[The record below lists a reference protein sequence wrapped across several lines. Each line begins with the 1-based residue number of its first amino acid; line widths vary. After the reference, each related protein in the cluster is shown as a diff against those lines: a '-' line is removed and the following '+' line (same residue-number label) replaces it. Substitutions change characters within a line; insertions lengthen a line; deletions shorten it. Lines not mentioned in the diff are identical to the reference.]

1 MRTIVPF
8 VVLLAACGGSQP
20 STQTPPSTQAPP
32 ATQTP
37 SATAE
42 QPAAPAAGSRLFVSD
57 ETGGAIVVVDPD
69 ARKVVQRIPV
79 GKRPRGIHLSPDRK
93 LLYVAL
99 SGSPIGGPGVD
110 ESKLPPADR
119 SADGIGAVDVA
130 SGALVRRFDTGPDPE
145 TFAVSSDGKMLYVS
159 NEETSEMTALDL
171 TSGNIAGRVKV
182 GVEPEGVT
190 IRPDGKLVYVACEG
204 SSLVYVVDRDKLTV
218 VAQIPTPGRPR
229 GIIFTP
235 DGSAGFI
242 SDETGGA
249 VVAFDSATNK
259 PAATIKFPKDPSASV
274 LPRPMGLAM
283 MPDGGHVFVSL
294 GRFKAIAEITVADK
308 KIARTLPDIGARP
321 WGIALSQDAHT
332 LYSANGPSGDISLV
346 DVGSGNVTARV
357 AVGGS
362 PWGVVV
368 LNR

>member
-20 STQTPPSTQAPP
+20 STQTPP

-37 SATAE
+37 TTAA
-42 QPAAPAAGSRLFVSD
+42 QRAAPAGPRLFVSD
-57 ETGGAIVVVDPD
+57 ETGGAIVIVDPD
-69 ARKVVQRIPV
+69 ARTVVQRIPV
-79 GKRPRGIHLSPDRK
+79 GKRPRGIHLSPDGK

-130 SGALVRRFDTGPDPE
+130 SGALVRKYDTGRDPE
-145 TFAVSSDGKMLYVS
+145 TFAISSDGKMIYVS

-171 TSGNIAGRVKV
+171 TSGKIAGRVKV
-182 GVEPEGVT
+182 GEEPEGVT
-190 IRPDGKLVYVACEG
+190 IRPDGKFVYVACEA
-204 SSLVYVVDRDKLTV
+204 SSRVYVVDREKLTV
-218 VAQIPTPGRPR
+218 VGQIPTPGRPR

-235 DGSAGFI
+235 DGSTGFI

-249 VVAFDSATNK
+249 VVSFDSATNK
-259 PAATIKFPKDPSASV
+259 PTATIKFPKDPSALV
-274 LPRPMGLAM
+274 LPRPMGLAT

-294 GRFKAIAEITVADK
+294 GRFKAIAEIRVADK
-308 KIARTLPDIGARP
+308 TIARTLPDIGARP

-332 LYSANGPSGDISLV
+332 LYSANGSSGDVSLV
-346 DVGSGNVTARV
+346 DVGSGTVTARV